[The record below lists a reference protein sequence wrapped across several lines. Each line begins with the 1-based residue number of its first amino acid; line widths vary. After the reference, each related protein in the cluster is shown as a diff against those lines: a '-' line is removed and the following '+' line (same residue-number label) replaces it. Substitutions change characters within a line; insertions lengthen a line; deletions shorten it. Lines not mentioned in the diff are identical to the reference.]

1 MRQKKTTSWRLT
13 GSALC
18 ILLVSGC
25 SNSFSPLGLL
35 IAEKVDETL
44 GCRNFEDQL
53 WTSFSAYIEEH
64 GEPPQASAIKS
75 TFDRSMK
82 QSKRLKLLNEKS
94 QARVSQLA
102 SDLAGVIAL
111 RNDGIV
117 NQKTAAALSKEE
129 SREYWLERVAQLEI
143 GDRTTDEKSQDVDRV
158 RAIILEMSEHAKSG
172 GDQLQASCVSPTPP
186 PPEPQPPTTATN
198 LFDQW
203 KNSETAPVYGGM
215 KTLAVAYQSCE
226 AATHEPLGP
235 ETSNVEG
242 IEVVG
247 RHSSGTGNVREIR
260 DLKRMIAS
268 HPYLSDY
275 KRPLP
280 HCHDVIKAPPIYDY
294 GGKPYTTSSNEKL
307 LDLFRNAGSGSKEL
321 GIDCSGFV
329 YSAYAV
335 AGLKLKRESSLKAS
349 LVRGVSSSMMAEPEK
364 NGLTCLEHVKFKRDD
379 TLKAG
384 DIISIRGHVIMVEDV
399 GPDPFGINK
408 IDSESACKLS
418 NISVKNF
425 QFTLFQS
432 SPSKGSIGIN
442 RMPANHYLTDSGT
455 MGAGL
460 REHAVN
466 ACKAR
471 FSSGTIA
478 SKSSKTSIVRHKG
491 TPECRDTALSLVK
504 EDCLGSCAPRA
515 IE

>member
-1 MRQKKTTSWRLT
+1 
-13 GSALC
+13 
-18 ILLVSGC
+18 
-25 SNSFSPLGLL
+25 
-35 IAEKVDETL
+35 
-44 GCRNFEDQL
+44 
-53 WTSFSAYIEEH
+53 
-64 GEPPQASAIKS
+64 
-75 TFDRSMK
+75 
-82 QSKRLKLLNEKS
+82 
-94 QARVSQLA
+94 
-102 SDLAGVIAL
+102 
-111 RNDGIV
+111 
-117 NQKTAAALSKEE
+117 
-129 SREYWLERVAQLEI
+129 
-143 GDRTTDEKSQDVDRV
+143 
-158 RAIILEMSEHAKSG
+158 
-172 GDQLQASCVSPTPP
+172 
-186 PPEPQPPTTATN
+186 
-198 LFDQW
+198 
-203 KNSETAPVYGGM
+203 
-215 KTLAVAYQSCE
+215 
-226 AATHEPLGP
+226 
-235 ETSNVEG
+235 
-242 IEVVG
+242 
-247 RHSSGTGNVREIR
+247 
-260 DLKRMIAS
+260 
-268 HPYLSDY
+268 
-275 KRPLP
+275 
-280 HCHDVIKAPPIYDY
+280 
-294 GGKPYTTSSNEKL
+294 
-307 LDLFRNAGSGSKEL
+307 
-321 GIDCSGFV
+321 
-329 YSAYAV
+329 
-335 AGLKLKRESSLKAS
+335 
-349 LVRGVSSSMMAEPEK
+349 MMAEPEK